1 MCGIVF
7 VIVVRVE
14 PERRLAEPL
23 ETDTGRSVVP
33 RTVLERL
40 GRGNADRGEQIPERL
55 ISETRDRYMHM
66 SACKSVQS
74 ARCQFGTGEQPLYGL
89 VSQSAAAETGFTY
102 RSRASTRMRNSVTL
116 TIAICSMP
124 CRGAYRP

>member
-1 MCGIVF
+1 MSISRGGGWWNLL
-7 VIVVRVE
+7 
-14 PERRLAEPL
+14 ERKS
-23 ETDTGRSVVP
+23 DGRMVVP
-33 RTVLERL
+33 QAVLERF
-40 GRGNADRGEQIPERL
+40 GGGNADRGEQILERL
-55 ISETRDRYMHM
+55 ISETRNRHMHM